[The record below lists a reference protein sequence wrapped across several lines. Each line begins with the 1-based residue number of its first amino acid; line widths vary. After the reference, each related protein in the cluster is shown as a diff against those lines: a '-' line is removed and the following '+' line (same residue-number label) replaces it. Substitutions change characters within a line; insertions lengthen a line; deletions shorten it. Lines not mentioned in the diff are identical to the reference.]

1 MKKKKKETNSDFN
14 DVDNED
20 SDEYFYYIAGYTSNG
35 TPFGVTWEQAI
46 DDGLVEE
53 KETHDEELP
62 F

>member
-1 MKKKKKETNSDFN
+1 MKKKKKVTNTDSY

-35 TPFGVTWEQAI
+35 VPFGVTWEQAI
-46 DDGLVEE
+46 DDGLVENN
-53 KETHDEELP
+53 ETNDEELP